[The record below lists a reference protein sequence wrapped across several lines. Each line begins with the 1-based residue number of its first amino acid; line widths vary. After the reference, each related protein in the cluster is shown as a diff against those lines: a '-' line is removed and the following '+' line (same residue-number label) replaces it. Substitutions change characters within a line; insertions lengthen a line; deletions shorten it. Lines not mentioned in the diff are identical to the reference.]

1 MQNAIFTISHF
12 QVSGSLDTK
21 KQKKTSVCWLFVCC
35 LFLLIP
41 PPLWKQP
48 LPHPLICLARP
59 FTRARAR
66 TQTQA
71 DEPSVRQ
78 DEPCHEPQ
86 TDIMLTLRPSSNHL
100 SPACCATPL
109 DSKLRHTFAIPSR
122 TVFCQHWATLF
133 PLFSKPRAHVGYEIG
148 PGTKCATLRFVRTW
162 AVAYLLLSENLAG
175 CYKEDC
181 YHLFPETLRFTVTLL
196 RNAIIQLF
204 SIPIFSFD
212 LKPTLV
218 PSCKE
223 TR

>member
-21 KQKKTSVCWLFVCC
+21 KEKKNICVLTVCLLSFSTHSPTSLKTTSS
-35 LFLLIP
+35 P
-41 PPLWKQP
+41 SS
-48 LPHPLICLARP
+48 HLAGSCVRSFGYP

-122 TVFCQHWATLF
+122 TVFCQH
-133 PLFSKPRAHVGYEIG
+133 
-148 PGTKCATLRFVRTW
+148 
-162 AVAYLLLSENLAG
+162 
-175 CYKEDC
+175 
-181 YHLFPETLRFTVTLL
+181 
-196 RNAIIQLF
+196 
-204 SIPIFSFD
+204 
-212 LKPTLV
+212 
-218 PSCKE
+218 
-223 TR
+223 